1 MAGLALTLSAFA
13 ITPAATAASSALVIN
28 EVYGGGGN
36 NGAPFD
42 ADFVELKNNGT
53 SAVSLDGL
61 AIQYRSSGGSSGGV
75 AAINGSVEPGATFL
89 VQVGTP
95 GSNGSPLPSPD
106 LVTTQALAMSG
117 SNGQVFLLPDTT
129 AYAGPAGDIAGSAA
143 VVDMVGY
150 GSATTFETA
159 ATAGLSNT
167 TSAERTAV
175 DADDNSSEFA
185 AGAPT
190 PTPSGADPDPDP
202 DPEPVEVS
210 IAEIQGTGAA
220 SPLVGDDVVTRGV
233 VTAAFPEGGFN
244 GFYLQTPGAG
254 TPEASDAVYVFGSA
268 FVGDVA
274 VGDYVEVT
282 GEVAEFSG
290 LTELLPA
297 TDGITVLEES
307 VETPVAET
315 VLPVAADREVHEGEL
330 FAPTEDY
337 TVTNTFST
345 NQFGEVGL
353 ARGNKPLIQPT
364 DVEDAQTGDIARVEA
379 DNADRAVTLDDG
391 ASINFLPFGGG
402 DNQDIPLPYLSPE
415 NPIRVGAPATFT
427 APVVLDYRFSTWR
440 YQPQTQVTAS
450 DDGPATFENTRTDAP
465 EEVGGDVRLATFNVL
480 NYFNTTGEAYELA
493 SGDTCSYYT
502 DRDDNRV
509 TVNRC
514 GGDGPRGA
522 AQDDDLERQQAKIV
536 AAINALDAD
545 IVSLEE
551 IENSIALGEADRDD
565 ALSALVDALNDAA
578 GSDVWDFVPTPGP
591 EGLPALEDQDVI
603 RTAFIFK
610 PAAIDLVGASEVLVG
625 SPAFSNA
632 REPLAQAFK
641 LAGGEDED
649 AFTVVVN
656 HFKSKGSGANDGTGQ
671 GNANPDR
678 IAQAT
683 ALNTFAE
690 EFAADRGTEEI
701 FLAGDFNAYTQED
714 PMQVLYDAGYTN
726 LESDTPGEVTYS
738 FSGLSGSLDH
748 VLANDA
754 AVELVTGVDIWN
766 INSGESV
773 AFEYSRTNYNVTD
786 FYAPGP
792 FRASDHDPEVIG
804 LDLPDVAEPPA
815 EVAVSAEKTK
825 TRFGQAA
832 TVPITVTG
840 DAADGRVEIRGDD
853 GAVLGQAPV
862 AGGTAEVELAAKS
875 LRPGRYTLDVVYLE
889 GDQTV
894 AAGKVRVIVRKAKSS
909 VTARTAP
916 SKVREDKTRA
926 LLKITV
932 EADGVRPNGF
942 VKIRVPGHGVRV
954 TKVRNGNAKLRLPR
968 FNRPGQKSVGIRYNG
983 NTTVGE
989 SFTRFRLTVVR

>member
-1 MAGLALTLSAFA
+1 MPSPLHLGTTAIAGLALTLSAFA
-13 ITPAATAASSALVIN
+13 ITPAATAASTDLVIN

-36 NGAPFD
+36 SGAPFD

-53 SAVSLDGL
+53 SAVSLDGK
-61 AIQYRSSGGSSGGV
+61 AIQYRSSTGGSGGV
-75 AAINGSVEPGATFL
+75 AAISGTVEPGDTFL

-106 LVTTQALAMSG
+106 LTTTTTLNMSAG
-117 SNGQVFLLPDTT
+117 NGQVFLLPDTT

-150 GSATTFETA
+150 GSAGTFETA

-167 TSAERTAV
+167 TSAGRTAA
-175 DADDNSSEFA
+175 DADDNRSEFA
-185 AGAPT
+185 AGGPT
-190 PTPSGADPDPDP
+190 PTASGADPDPDP

-233 VTAAFPEGGFN
+233 VTAAYPVGGFN

-268 FVGDVA
+268 FVGVVA

-297 TDGITVLEES
+297 TDGITVLDES
-307 VETPVAET
+307 VDAPVAET
-315 VLPVAADREVHEGEL
+315 VLPVAADREIHEGEL

-337 TVTNTFST
+337 TVTNTYST
-345 NQFGEVGL
+345 NQYGEIGL
-353 ARGNKPLIQPT
+353 ARGTQPLIQPT
-364 DVEDAQTGDIARVEA
+364 DVEDAQTGDIAGVEA

-440 YQPQTQVTAS
+440 FQPQTQVTAS
-450 DDGPATFENTRTDAP
+450 DAGPATFENTRTDAP

-480 NYFNTTGEAYELA
+480 NYFNTTGEAYESA

-502 DRDDNRV
+502 DRDDSRV

-522 AQDDDLERQQAKIV
+522 AQDDDLERQETKIV

-551 IENSIALGEADRDD
+551 IENSVALGEADRDD

-578 GSDVWDFVPTPGP
+578 GSDVWGFVPTPGP

-656 HFKSKGSGANDGTGQ
+656 HFKSKGSGTNDGTGQ

-773 AFEYSRTNYNVTD
+773 AFEYSRTNYNLTD

-815 EVAVSAEKTK
+815 EVVVSAEKTK
-825 TRFGQAA
+825 LRFGQSV
-832 TVPITVTG
+832 TIPVTVTG
-840 DAADGRVEIRGDD
+840 ATAGGRVEIRTED
-853 GAVLGQAPV
+853 GTVLGQAPV
-862 AGGTAEVELAAKS
+862 TDDIARVTLPAES
-875 LRPGRYTLDVVYLE
+875 LSRGRYTLDIAYIE
-889 GDQTV
+889 SGQTV
-894 AAGKVRVIVRKAKSS
+894 ATGSIQVLVKKCKDKKDKKDKKRGK
-909 VTARTAP
+909 
-916 SKVREDKTRA
+916 
-926 LLKITV
+926 
-932 EADGVRPNGF
+932 N
-942 VKIRVPGHGVRV
+942 
-954 TKVRNGNAKLRLPR
+954 
-968 FNRPGQKSVGIRYNG
+968 
-983 NTTVGE
+983 
-989 SFTRFRLTVVR
+989 